1 MTLTMTKTQHRRTT
15 RDNNVRREWQEGLE
29 KGCNRTQLRQF
40 IEAKYLITT
49 STFYLI
55 IREK

>member
-1 MTLTMTKTQHRRTT
+1 MTKTQHRRTT